1 MLRTSLIAFGFCA
14 AVAATQAAAQGTT
27 PQVTIDNFAFTPAQI
42 TVSPGTTVTWLNRDD
57 IPHTVTDAADP
68 REFKSPPLDTGDSFS
83 HLFAKPGTYRY
94 FCSLHAHMQGTIV
107 VK

>member
-1 MLRTSLIAFGFCA
+1 MKRTRIAVLGLCA
-14 AVAATQAAAQGTT
+14 LLTVPAAARAGVS
-27 PQVTIDNFAFTPAQI
+27 QVTIDNFAFTPAEI

-68 REFKSPPLDTGDSFS
+68 RAFKSPPLDTGDSFS
-83 HLFAKPGTYRY
+83 HTFAAPGTYRY

-107 VK
+107 VR

>member
-1 MLRTSLIAFGFCA
+1 MFRTRIAVMAVCA
-14 AVAATQAAAQGTT
+14 LLSATAVARAGVS
-27 PQVTIDNFAFTPAQI
+27 QVTIDNFAFTPAQI

-68 REFKSPPLDTGDSFS
+68 KAFKSAPLDTGDSFS
-83 HLFAKPGTYRY
+83 HTFTEPGTYRY

-107 VK
+107 VR

>member
-1 MLRTSLIAFGFCA
+1 MRTRIAAWAVCA
-14 AVAATQAAAQGTT
+14 LLSATTGTRADA
-27 PQVTIDNFAFTPAQI
+27 PQVTIDNFAFTPAEI

-68 REFKSPPLDTGDSFS
+68 RAFKSAPLDTGDSFS
-83 HLFAKPGTYRY
+83 HVFATPGTYRY

-107 VK
+107 VR